1 MAVSINKT
9 LLKHCLLTLT
19 HLFTVTAS
27 ASGQQSLVF
36 ATEAAGGALTALHF
50 CSAQYI
56 QVH

>member
-1 MAVSINKT
+1 MSVSINKT
-9 LLKHCLLTLT
+9 LLKYCHAHS

-27 ASGQQSLVF
+27 ASQQQSQVF